1 MRAVLCVCVCVCV
14 CVCNRGWG
22 KGVNLSLDANYPA
35 ELHSSFENV
44 HCPLLIALGE
54 LVRD

>member
-1 MRAVLCVCVCVCV
+1 MRAVVCVCVCV
-14 CVCNRGWG
+14 CVCDRGWG

-54 LVRD
+54 LVGD